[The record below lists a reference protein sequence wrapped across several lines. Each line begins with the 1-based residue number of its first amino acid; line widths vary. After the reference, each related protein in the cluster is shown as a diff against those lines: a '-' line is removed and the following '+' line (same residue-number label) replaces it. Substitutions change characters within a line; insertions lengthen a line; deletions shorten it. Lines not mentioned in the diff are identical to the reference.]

1 MTEQTLMPKQPPA
14 SEPVAVEPPR
24 PQRVH
29 SIDALRG
36 FDMFWIIGGDALAV
50 SILSRLDQPWAGTLA
65 EQLKHVTWEGFRFC
79 DLIFPLFLFMVGC
92 VLPYSLEKYRGQ
104 PRAVYLRIARRVAAL
119 VLLGLIVNGL
129 LRFDWENLRLAGVL
143 QRIGICYG
151 LAALIFLHTRLPGQ
165 IIAIAGLLLGYWALL
180 AWVPVPGG
188 HAGDYSIEGNLAGW
202 VDRNFL
208 PGKIYETYYG
218 FGDNEGILSTL
229 PAVATVLIGAMAGH
243 WLRAARGGWSKAL
256 GLLLAG
262 GACLVVGYAWGEW
275 FPIIKNLWT
284 SSFVLVAA
292 GWSLLLLSLFYT
304 VMDIGGW
311 RGWAAVFTVIG
322 VNAITIYIAQRFIDF
337 SYTSKYFLGGTAE
350 LLGDWGPVLLIAG
363 TLTAKILFVA
373 FLYRQRIYLR
383 V

>member
-1 MTEQTLMPKQPPA
+1 MPKQTPMSKQAP
-14 SEPVAVEPPR
+14 SEPVAAEPPR

-36 FDMFWIIGGDALAV
+36 FDMLWIIGGDALAV
-50 SILSRLDQPWAGTLA
+50 AALSRLDQPWANTLA
-65 EQLKHVTWEGFRFC
+65 QQLEHVTWEGFRFY

-92 VLPYSLEKYRGQ
+92 VLPYSLEKYRSQ
-104 PRAVYLRIARRVAAL
+104 PRDVYLRIARRVAAL
-119 VLLGLIVNGL
+119 VLLGLVANGL
-129 LRFDWENLRLAGVL
+129 LNFDWENLRLAGVL

-151 LAALIFLHTRLPGQ
+151 LAALLFLHTRLPGQ

-188 HAGDYSIEGNLAGW
+188 QAGDFSIEGNLAGW

-208 PGKIYETYYG
+208 LGKIYEEYYG
-218 FGDNEGILSTL
+218 FGDNEGILSTI
-229 PAVATVLIGAMAGH
+229 PAVVTVLIGAVAGH
-243 WLRAARGGWSKAL
+243 WLRSSRGEWSKAL

-262 GACLVVGYAWGEW
+262 AACLAVGYAWGEW

-284 SSFVLVAA
+284 SSYVLVAA
-292 GWSLLLLSLFYT
+292 GWSLMLLSLFYA

-337 SYTSKYFLGGTAE
+337 SYTSEFFLGGTAE
-350 LLGDWGPVLLIAG
+350 LLGGWGPVLLLAG
-363 TLTAKILFVA
+363 TLAAKILFVA

>member
-1 MTEQTLMPKQPPA
+1 MPKQAPSA
-14 SEPVAVEPPR
+14 PVAVEQPR
-24 PQRVH
+24 PPRVH

-50 SILSRLDQPWAGTLA
+50 AALSRLEQPWANTLLQ
-65 EQLKHVTWEGFRFC
+65 QLEHVTWEGFRFY

-92 VLPYSLEKYRGQ
+92 VLPYSLEKYRSQ
-104 PRAVYLRIARRVAAL
+104 PREVYLRIARRVAAL
-119 VLLGLIVNGL
+119 VLLGLLANGL
-129 LRFDWENLRLAGVL
+129 LNFDWENLRLVGVL

-151 LAALIFLHTRLPGQ
+151 LAALLFLHTRLPGQ
-165 IIAIAGLLLGYWALL
+165 IIAVAGLLLGYWALL

-188 HAGDYSIEGNLAGW
+188 QAGDFSIEGNLAGW

-208 PGKIYETYYG
+208 PGKILEEYYG
-218 FGDNEGILSTL
+218 FGDNEGILSTI
-229 PAVATVLIGAMAGH
+229 PAVATVLIGALAGH
-243 WLRAARGGWSKAL
+243 WLRGSRGEWSKAL

-262 GACLVVGYAWGEW
+262 VACLGVGYAWGEW

-284 SSFVLVAA
+284 SSYVLVAA
-292 GWSLLLLSLFYT
+292 GWSLMLLSLFYA

-337 SYTSKYFLGGTAE
+337 SYTSEFFLAGTAE
-350 LLGDWGPVLLIAG
+350 LLGGWGPVLLIAG
-363 TLTAKILFVA
+363 TLAAKILFVA

>member
-1 MTEQTLMPKQPPA
+1 MSAHVAIDQVTAEPA
-14 SEPVAVEPPR
+14 R
-24 PQRVH
+24 PGRVH

-50 SILSRLDQPWAGTLA
+50 AILTRLDQPWAERLA
-65 EQLKHVTWEGFRFC
+65 EQLRHVAWEGFRFY

-92 VLPYSLEKYRGQ
+92 VLPYSLDKYRERPQ
-104 PRAVYLRIARRVAAL
+104 DVYLRIGRRVAAL
-119 VLLGLIVNGL
+119 VLLGMIANGL

-151 LAALIFLHTRLPGQ
+151 LGALLFLHTRTVGQ
-165 IIAIAGLLLGYWALL
+165 VLAIAAILLGYWGVL

-188 HAGDYSIEGNLAGW
+188 VAGDFSVEGNLAGW

-208 PGKIYETYYG
+208 PGKIYEAYYG
-218 FGDNEGILSTL
+218 FGDNEGILSTF
-229 PAVATVLIGAMAGH
+229 PAVATVLLGALAGR
-243 WLRAARGGWSKAL
+243 WLQAARGAWIKAL

-262 GACLVVGYAWGEW
+262 VLCLAVGYSWGEW

-284 SSFVLVAA
+284 SSFVMVAA
-292 GWSLLLLSLFYT
+292 GWSLLLLGLFYMI
-304 VMDIGGW
+304 MDIGGL
-311 RGWAAVFTVIG
+311 RGWATVFTIIG

-337 SYTSKYFLGGTAE
+337 RYTASFFFSGAAEMLGT
-350 LLGDWGPVLLIAG
+350 WGPVLLIAG
-363 TLTAKILFVA
+363 TLTAKILFLA

>member
-1 MTEQTLMPKQPPA
+1 MPKQTPMSKQAP
-14 SEPVAVEPPR
+14 SEPVAAEPPR

-36 FDMFWIIGGDALAV
+36 FDMLWIIGGDALAV
-50 SILSRLDQPWAGTLA
+50 AALSRLDQPWANTLA
-65 EQLKHVTWEGFRFC
+65 QQLEHVTWEGFRFY

-92 VLPYSLEKYRGQ
+92 VLPYSLEKYRSQ
-104 PRAVYLRIARRVAAL
+104 PRDVYLRIARRVAAL
-119 VLLGLIVNGL
+119 VLLGLVANGL
-129 LRFDWENLRLAGVL
+129 LNFDWENLRLAGVL

-151 LAALIFLHTRLPGQ
+151 LAALLFLHTRLPGQ

-188 HAGDYSIEGNLAGW
+188 QAGDFSIEGNLAGW

-208 PGKIYETYYG
+208 PGKIYEEYYG
-218 FGDNEGILSTL
+218 FGDNEGILSTI
-229 PAVATVLIGAMAGH
+229 PAVVTVLIGAVAGH
-243 WLRAARGGWSKAL
+243 WLRSSRGEWSKAL

-262 GACLVVGYAWGEW
+262 AACLAVGYAWGEW

-284 SSFVLVAA
+284 SSYVLVAA
-292 GWSLLLLSLFYT
+292 GWSLMLLSLFYA

-337 SYTSKYFLGGTAE
+337 SYTSEFFLGGAAE
-350 LLGDWGPVLLIAG
+350 LLGGWGPVLLLAG
-363 TLTAKILFVA
+363 TLAAKILFVA

>member
-1 MTEQTLMPKQPPA
+1 MPKQTPMSKQAP
-14 SEPVAVEPPR
+14 SEPVAAEPPR

-36 FDMFWIIGGDALAV
+36 FDMLWIIGGDALAV
-50 SILSRLDQPWAGTLA
+50 AALSRLDQPWANTLA
-65 EQLKHVTWEGFRFC
+65 QQLEHVTWEGFRFY

-92 VLPYSLEKYRGQ
+92 VLPYSLEKYRSQ
-104 PRAVYLRIARRVAAL
+104 PRDVYLRIARRVAAL
-119 VLLGLIVNGL
+119 VLLGLVANGL
-129 LRFDWENLRLAGVL
+129 LNFDWENLRLAGVL

-151 LAALIFLHTRLPGQ
+151 LAALLFLHTRLPGQ

-188 HAGDYSIEGNLAGW
+188 QAGDFSIEGNLAGW

-208 PGKIYETYYG
+208 PGKIYEEYYG
-218 FGDNEGILSTL
+218 FGDNEGILSTI
-229 PAVATVLIGAMAGH
+229 PAVVTVLIGAVAGH
-243 WLRAARGGWSKAL
+243 WLRSSRGEWSKAL

-262 GACLVVGYAWGEW
+262 AACLAVGYAWGEW

-284 SSFVLVAA
+284 SSYVLVAA
-292 GWSLLLLSLFYT
+292 GWSLMLLSLFYA

-337 SYTSKYFLGGTAE
+337 SYTSEFFLGGTAE
-350 LLGDWGPVLLIAG
+350 LLGGWGPVLLLAG
-363 TLTAKILFVA
+363 TLAAKILFVA